1 MCVLVYLLFIDSTNY
16 SKLQIL
22 MTQRQK
28 ISLSCLGINW
38 FYRQT
43 YDKYLNVR
51 MSFYQSK
58 LYVYTLNIYVK
69 NL

>member
-1 MCVLVYLLFIDSTNY
+1 
-16 SKLQIL
+16 

-51 MSFYQSK
+51 MSFYQDK
-58 LYVYTLNIYVK
+58 LGLFYVYTLNIYVK